1 MLWLWRPTPSL
12 LLLTAWHA
20 ACICRWKK
28 KDFERAKTP
37 GSANYS
43 QYAILEESW
52 WEQREWGVTA
62 TIDTLAAAKHPLA
75 ATLQS
80 AVADLQPKVPSRKL
94 VQAPDQDHP
103 SMPGRCRCDAP
114 GSGELSPRCQ
124 RDAADR

>member
-1 MLWLWRPTPSL
+1 ML
-12 LLLTAWHA
+12 LLCLCCCRLLRRV
-20 ACICRWKK
+20 ACCCFCRWKK

-75 ATLQS
+75 ATLQA

-94 VQAPDQDHP
+94 VQP
-103 SMPGRCRCDAP
+103 
-114 GSGELSPRCQ
+114 Q
-124 RDAADR
+124 RD

>member
-1 MLWLWRPTPSL
+1 MLP
-12 LLLTAWHA
+12 AF
-20 ACICRWKK
+20 CRWKK

-62 TIDTLAAAKHPLA
+62 TIDTLAAAKHPLS
-75 ATLQS
+75 ATLQA

-94 VQAPDQDHP
+94 VQTRDQDHLFF
-103 SMPGRCRCDAP
+103 MPGRSRSDAA
-114 GSGELSPRCQ
+114 GSGQVSFRCQ